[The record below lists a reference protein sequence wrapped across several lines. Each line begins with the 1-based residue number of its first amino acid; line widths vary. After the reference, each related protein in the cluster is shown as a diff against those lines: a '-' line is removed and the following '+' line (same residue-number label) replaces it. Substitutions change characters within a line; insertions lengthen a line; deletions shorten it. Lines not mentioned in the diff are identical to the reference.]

1 MPLSVPD
8 QPSDHPDRR
17 PQDLTQLRIV
27 LVEPSH
33 PGNIGG
39 VARAL
44 KTMGLSQLVLV
55 APKRYP
61 DPQAEWRAAGA
72 QDVLKDA
79 RVVASVDE
87 AIADCHL
94 IVGTSTRSRT
104 LPWPIDP
111 VVEAAPKLLAAS
123 AHGPVAILFGRE
135 DNGLSNDELQRCHF
149 HVAIPANPDYSSLN
163 LAMAVQVLCYEL
175 FRHSELTNAIDPS
188 WDKRA
193 ARSDELEGFFGHL
206 ETVLTEI
213 DFHDPSNPGQA
224 LTRFRRLFTRIR
236 PDETEVA
243 MLRGVL
249 SNVQR
254 AAKKPGAADSGE

>member
-1 MPLSVPD
+1 MPPTAPQES
-8 QPSDHPDRR
+8 SDKRQ
-17 PQDLTQLRIV
+17 QDLAALRII

-39 VARAL
+39 AARAL

-72 QDVLKDA
+72 GEVLEQA
-79 RVVASVDE
+79 RIVDSVDE

-111 VVEAAPKLLAAS
+111 VVDAAPKLLAAS
-123 AHGPVAILFGRE
+123 AHGQVAILFGRE

-163 LAMAVQVLCYEL
+163 LAMAVQVLSYEL
-175 FRHSELTNAIDPS
+175 FRHSELTTAIDPS

-206 ETVLTEI
+206 ERVLTEI

-224 LTRFRRLFTRIR
+224 LTRMRRLFTRIR

-249 SNVQR
+249 SHVQR
-254 AAKKPGAADSGE
+254 AARLSSPVKPYD